1 MSKSVLPASSSRS
14 FALLTALRQGPG
26 TFYQICERAGFD
38 IEDSALEEALRKLFD
53 HLIGGNVCL
62 SKITYSLT
70 DEARLALGD
79 APPAKYVGQVAG
91 PVYRGAIGHTTVRI
105 ARRAPG
111 AHA

>member
-1 MSKSVLPASSSRS
+1 MSKLVLPAASSRS

-26 TFYQICERAGFD
+26 TF
-38 IEDSALEEALRKLFD
+38 

-62 SKITYSLT
+62 SGINYRLT

-79 APPAKYVGQVAG
+79 APPANYVGQVAG